1 MKVLG
6 RMSGIR
12 RFQWVALAAAFVTA
26 SCYDFHLTGPE
37 DPEPLNPP
45 HLVSVT
51 IEYRQPFACANSAGR
66 CNDPVVFF
74 ASWMEQGNEFR
85 LTKDPAGFIWRGR
98 ANGVPVN
105 FPPRDDPHAVRV
117 YDPHLLDEPT
127 QGGTADRLS
136 IGGQRLTIFD
146 SPGEPKV
153 VGLVYVDDYGV
164 GHNPF

>member
-1 MKVLG
+1 
-6 RMSGIR
+6 MSGIR
-12 RFQWVALAAAFVTA
+12 RFQSVALAAAVATA
-26 SCYDFHLTGPE
+26 ACYDFHLTGPE
-37 DPEPLNPP
+37 
-45 HLVSVT
+45 
-51 IEYRQPFACANSAGR
+51 
-66 CNDPVVFF
+66 DPVVFF

-105 FPPRDDPHAVRV
+105 FPPTDDPHAVRV

-127 QGGTADRLS
+127 QGGTADRLRV
-136 IGGQRLTIFD
+136 GGQVLTVFD

-153 VGLVYVDDYGV
+153 VGLVYIDDFGV